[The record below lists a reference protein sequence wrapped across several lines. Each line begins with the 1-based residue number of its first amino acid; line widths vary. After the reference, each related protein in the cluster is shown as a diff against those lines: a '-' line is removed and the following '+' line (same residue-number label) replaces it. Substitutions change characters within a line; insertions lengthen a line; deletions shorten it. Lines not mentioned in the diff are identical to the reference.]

1 MEIPGAYRPGIPISF
16 IQDTIIFI
24 GTEYKMNR
32 FYLALVTLLLFFSFQ
47 SDLRADD
54 FDDGIS
60 KSTDDAIAAD
70 DELGKASKNIK
81 FIIEKSKSQAKVTEK
96 SSGKGNTKTGKT
108 SGDSN
113 ENSVVMGAG
122 SNVRGDIII
131 IDQGKD

>member
-1 MEIPGAYRPGIPISF
+1 MKR
-16 IQDTIIFI
+16 
-24 GTEYKMNR
+24 
-32 FYLALVTLLLFFSFQ
+32 LLVALVTLLLLFSIR
-47 SDLRADD
+47 DNLRADD

-60 KSTDDAIAAD
+60 KSTDDAISAD

-81 FIIEKSKSQAKVTEK
+81 FIIEKSKSQAKVAEK
-96 SSGKGNTKTGKT
+96 STGSGKSKSTTKT
-108 SGDSN
+108 GDSN

>member
-1 MEIPGAYRPGIPISF
+1 MKRLHLA
-16 IQDTIIFI
+16 IIAA
-24 GTEYKMNR
+24 M
-32 FYLALVTLLLFFSFQ
+32 LFCFSFQ

-60 KSTDDAIAAD
+60 KSTDDGIAAD

-96 SSGKGNTKTGKT
+96 SSGKSNTRTGKT
-108 SGDSN
+108 TGDN
-113 ENSVVMGAG
+113 NQNSVVMGAG

-131 IDQGKD
+131 IDNGKD